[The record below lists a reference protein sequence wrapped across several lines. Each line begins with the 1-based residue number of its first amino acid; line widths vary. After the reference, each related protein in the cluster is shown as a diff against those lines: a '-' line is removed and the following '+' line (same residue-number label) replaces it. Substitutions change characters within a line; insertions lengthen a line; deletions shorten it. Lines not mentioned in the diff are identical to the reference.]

1 MTTTRTLVAAAAA
14 TLLLLT
20 GCSGNGEET
29 TTTDDSGAA
38 ATAPAS
44 EHNEADVQF
53 AQDMIPHHEQALEMA
68 EMAESAADNADVR
81 DLAAAIAA
89 AQGPEIETM
98 TSWLEEWGEEVP
110 SGTDHAAMGHG
121 SVDEMPGM
129 MDAEEM
135 GALGMAMGAD
145 FDRMWLEMMIEHHE
159 GAVEMARAQQEDG
172 QYAEAVALAERIEA
186 DQLAE
191 IEVMRGLLG

>member
-1 MTTTRTLVAAAAA
+1 MTTTRTLLATAAA

-29 TTTDDSGAA
+29 TTTDGSGAA
-38 ATAPAS
+38 AT
-44 EHNEADVQF
+44 EHNDADVRF

-68 EMAESAADNADVR
+68 EMAESAADSADVR

-110 SGTDHAAMGHG
+110 SGTDRAAMGHG

-135 GALGMAMGAD
+135 GALGMVMGAD

-159 GAVEMARAQQEDG
+159 GAVEMAKVQQEDG
-172 QYAEAVALAERIEA
+172 RYAEAVALAERIEA

-191 IEVMRGLLG
+191 IEVMRALLG